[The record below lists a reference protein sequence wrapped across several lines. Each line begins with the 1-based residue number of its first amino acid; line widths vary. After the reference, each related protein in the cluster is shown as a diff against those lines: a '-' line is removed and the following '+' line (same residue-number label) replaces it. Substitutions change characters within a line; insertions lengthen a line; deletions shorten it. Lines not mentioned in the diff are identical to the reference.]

1 MTATNDGT
9 KPLSR
14 RTINR
19 AVKTRSATTDNLAQI
34 TKSIFIAGA
43 EEAPRVSTQI
53 IPIERMVDG
62 KKSLHYEVRLEV
74 DGVRLGEHASP
85 PPMRG
90 EAIKKRFRQE
100 ELLQYDKLL
109 APFAPDHLS
118 VDLRPRQLLKPFKRI
133 PERLDRKTRYNTTIF
148 SPDERRVF
156 QDTTYPWSAFGRCDT
171 NLGAF
176 SGAMIGPRHL
186 LTCNHMIDWTPPPGF
201 AADWLTFTPAYF
213 DNGAPFGSTYATHI
227 YWIKKDNND
236 GVSNGD
242 EGQFDYVVL
251 VLNDRIGDSTGWLGT
266 RRYIDDW
273 DSLAVWWHIG
283 YPSDLTSMQR
293 PIFQSWFTINGDDKQ
308 DDAHQIIRHQA
319 DVFPGQS
326 GGPMFGF
333 WEGDVG
339 PRAVA
344 VQSWQNSLT
353 NGASGG
359 GDLVDL
365 AIRARNEHP

>member
-19 AVKTRSATTDNLAQI
+19 VVKTRSATTDNLAQI

-118 VDLRPRQLLKPFKRI
+118 VDLRPRRLLKPFKRI

-156 QDTTYPWSAFGRCDT
+156 QDTTYPWSAFGRCET
-171 NLGAF
+171 NFGPF
-176 SGAMIGPRHL
+176 SG
-186 LTCNHMIDWTPPPGF
+186 
-201 AADWLTFTPAYF
+201 
-213 DNGAPFGSTYATHI
+213 
-227 YWIKKDNND
+227 
-236 GVSNGD
+236 V
-242 EGQFDYVVL
+242 
-251 VLNDRIGDSTGWLGT
+251 
-266 RRYIDDW
+266 
-273 DSLAVWWHIG
+273 
-283 YPSDLTSMQR
+283 
-293 PIFQSWFTINGDDKQ
+293 
-308 DDAHQIIRHQA
+308 
-319 DVFPGQS
+319 
-326 GGPMFGF
+326 
-333 WEGDVG
+333 
-339 PRAVA
+339 
-344 VQSWQNSLT
+344 
-353 NGASGG
+353 
-359 GDLVDL
+359 
-365 AIRARNEHP
+365 